1 MKKFKFYKTNFR
13 DLYRVQRKPFVDN
26 RGTFVNL
33 FQQEFVN
40 YFKLESSK
48 SQINFSFN
56 KSKGILRGM
65 HFQIPPY
72 AEKKIIT
79 CVQGS
84 VFDVVIDLRK
94 KSKTFLKFYSEI
106 LNANDFNSLLVPEGF
121 AHGYQ
126 VLEDNTQLVY
136 IHSNNYNKRFEK
148 GVNSLDPV
156 FGINWPLEKK
166 IISDKDSCV
175 KYLSANFNG
184 FEI

>member
-1 MKKFKFYKTNFR
+1 
-13 DLYRVQRKPFVDN
+13 
-26 RGTFVNL
+26 
-33 FQQEFVN
+33 
-40 YFKLESSK
+40 
-48 SQINFSFN
+48 
-56 KSKGILRGM
+56 M

-106 LNANDFNSLLVPEGF
+106 LNAKDFNSLLVPEGF

-136 IHSNNYNKRFEK
+136 IHSNNYDKRFEK
-148 GVNSLDPV
+148 GVNSLDPI
-156 FGINWPLEKK
+156 FGIDWPLEKK
-166 IISDKDSCV
+166 IISDKDQYV
-175 KYLSANFNG
+175 KYLPANFSG